1 MEETEKQ
8 RRGRPSTLSRER
20 ILEAAE
26 RLGFEELTIVR
37 LAKTLRVTDAAIYY
51 YFRSREALCRVLVDR
66 WSAGFATPPP
76 DLHWRD
82 WLHEL
87 AHETYRRLGE
97 RPGAADFMIYAGPS
111 GENQLLVMNTAF
123 AVLTKAGFSPAE
135 ALRTYSAV
143 MSSAINAAR
152 QRDTTR
158 RYQVATGR
166 SVLSALA
173 GRLEGFEGMTPD
185 FDAIRQALGHSEQP
199 DPEAGFMF
207 MIGAL
212 VGGLP
217 DPQPCDASAP

>member
-1 MEETEKQ
+1 MEETEKR
-8 RRGRPSTLSRER
+8 RRGRPNTLSRER
-20 ILEAAE
+20 ILAAAE
-26 RLGFEELTIVR
+26 RLEFEELTVVR
-37 LAKTLRVTDAAIYY
+37 LAKSLRVTDAAIYY
-51 YFRSREALCRVLVDR
+51 YFRSREALCRALVDR
-66 WSAGFATPPP
+66 WSEGFATPPP

-111 GENQLLVMNTAF
+111 GKNQLLVMNTAF

-152 QRDTTR
+152 QRDTTH

-166 SVLSALA
+166 SALSALVD
-173 GRLEGFEGMTPD
+173 RFESFEGMAPGY
-185 FDAIRQALGHSEQP
+185 DAIRQALGHSEPP
-199 DPEAGFMF
+199 DPAAGFAF
-207 MIGAL
+207 MIGGL
-212 VGGLP
+212 VAGLP
-217 DPQPCDASAP
+217 APQPCDASAP